1 MDLRLTADTLRRLT
15 AAIALAAPC
24 VAHADLSAEVLAVH
38 HEAAA
43 LSQAHAAGVQV
54 YVGAP
59 LEKLLLRRVQLQID
73 EQPPLE
79 YEYSSFESAA
89 LLRGGLHRMHAGA
102 LEPGPHRL
110 RALFI
115 ARRGDAQPLTPRIE
129 LRIDQP
135 FEKTVQP
142 LSLQLTLA
150 EEGGWRD
157 RAVLRFAQTS
167 EPDAAQA
174 QRAAR
179 FAEDSLTGWAAQFED
194 APTDL
199 PPVDTP
205 GAASVTRYNDAV
217 ATIRGG
223 SRDAGVAA
231 LTQIATGDAAGAD
244 ARRVRDLANLT
255 LGYELLRERRA
266 AEAADALRRVRS
278 PGPYGNAA
286 LLALGWTWLL
296 PKGAAMGA
304 DAKADAGDAAS
315 AAGWWPQDAAGTPDP
330 RPELRRR
337 MPFRYNWSVA
347 AGERE
352 RDLHA
357 ALVPWN
363 ELSGRDPLDPVVQEG
378 MLVIAYALQHLGAHE
393 QAQRHYLRSIERLQQ
408 AGARLDDALAQTS
421 DGRMLAL
428 VDAQTTDGWRRWL
441 ADLPY
446 DDATAYVRILVDDA
460 AVVDALE
467 ARRPLLF
474 QHRLLAQHA
483 QTLEAVREAEG
494 LRARIGTLAQRV
506 DAALDAANAQLTA
519 AAQAAL
525 QARARITRGYLGEAR
540 FAVARMHDPSPRAA
554 QRVAAAGGAP

>member
-1 MDLRLTADTLRRLT
+1 MDMRFTADTLRHMA
-15 AAIALAAPC
+15 AAIALALPC
-24 VAHADLSAEVLAVH
+24 VARADLADDVLAAH
-38 HEAAA
+38 REATL
-43 LSQAHAAGVQV
+43 LSQAAGVQI
-54 YVGAP
+54 YVGSVAD
-59 LEKLLLRRVQLQID
+59 ELLLRRVRVQID

-89 LLRGGLHRMHAGA
+89 LLRGGLHRLHAGA
-102 LEPGPHRL
+102 LDAGPHRL
-110 RALFI
+110 RALVI
-115 ARRGDAQPLTPRIE
+115 ARSDDAQPLTPRLE
-129 LRIDQP
+129 LHIDQT
-135 FEKTVQP
+135 FEKTSP
-142 LSLQLTLA
+142 SLALQLTLA
-150 EEGGWRD
+150 RDGGWRD
-157 RAVLRFAQTS
+157 RALLSLAQTS
-167 EPDAAQA
+167 APDATQA

-179 FAEDSLTGWAAQFED
+179 FAEESLAAWAVPFED
-194 APTDL
+194 APSGLSAPDE
-199 PPVDTP
+199 P
-205 GAASVTRYNDAV
+205 GASSITRYNDAV
-217 ATIRGG
+217 AMIRGG

-231 LTQIATGDAAGAD
+231 LAQVAAADAVGAD

-255 LGYELLRERRA
+255 LGYQFLRERRG
-266 AEAADALRRVRS
+266 AEAAAALRRVRS

-296 PKGAAMGA
+296 PTGTVAATDGVA
-304 DAKADAGDAAS
+304 
-315 AAGWWPQDAAGTPDP
+315 AAGWWPQNAADS
-330 RPELRRR
+330 PELRRR

-378 MLVIAYALQHLGAHE
+378 MLVIAYALQHLGAQE

-408 AGARLDDALAQTS
+408 AGARLDDALAQTR

-428 VDAQTTDGWRRWL
+428 VDAQTPDGWRRWL

-446 DDATAYVRILVDDA
+446 DDATAYFRILVDDA

-474 QHRLLAQHA
+474 QRDLIARHA
-483 QTLEAVREAEG
+483 QALDGLPEARELRVRIDA
-494 LRARIGTLAQRV
+494 LAQRV
-506 DAALDAANAQLTA
+506 DNALDAANARLTA
-519 AAQAAL
+519 AAQGAL
-525 QARARITRGYLGEAR
+525 QARAKTTRGYLAEAR

-554 QRVAAAGGAP
+554 QRVAAGGAP